1 MSKVGDKYI
10 DTDRWKVSIV
20 LAACRS
26 PSIEVTK
33 TIYPNRA
40 DKPPLY
46 IRQVMYGK
54 KGSGKEFSSFQ
65 AALDSA
71 REILKTDAVEKMH
84 LLKTGRDDDYGRVEA
99 MRDLHEKFLEEEADP
114 ETKAWKADRADR
126 LGTTVYGADG
136 KSTHRP
142 DTTRIDGARAA
153 MEELSRMPPQKDKG
167 RARDNDY
174 GL

>member
-10 DTDRWKVSIV
+10 DTDNWKVSIV

-40 DKPPLY
+40 DEPPLY
-46 IRQVMYGK
+46 IRQATYGK
-54 KGSGKEFSSFQ
+54 TGSQKEFSSFQ
-65 AALDSA
+65 SALDSA
-71 REILKTDAVEKMH
+71 REILKTDAPGKMH
-84 LLKTGRDDDYGRVEA
+84 LLKTGRDDYGRIEA
-99 MRDLHEKFLEEEADP
+99 MRDLHEKFVAEEADP

-126 LGTTVYGADG
+126 LGSTVYGADG
-136 KSTHRP
+136 KTVHRP
-142 DTTRIDGARAA
+142 NTTRIDGAKAA
-153 MEELSRMPPQKDKG
+153 EEELSRMSPQKV